1 MLSIFVL
8 APILMGV
15 IALIFQH
22 RIFKSLT
29 YVFQIVYTAFAFY
42 IFMLVKEGGSI
53 VYNFGGYADGL
64 ALSFYADAI
73 SIFMVLMTAVF
84 YIVFLVY
91 AMNEDYAEPQFYFL
105 FLVLQGLM
113 MGLF

>member
-29 YVFQIVYTAFAFY
+29 YLFQIVYTAFAFY
-42 IFMLVKEGGSI
+42 IFMLVKEGEQLFI
-53 VYNFGGYADGL
+53 ILADMQ
-64 ALSFYADAI
+64 
-73 SIFMVLMTAVF
+73 MV
-84 YIVFLVY
+84 
-91 AMNEDYAEPQFYFL
+91 
-105 FLVLQGLM
+105 
-113 MGLF
+113 

>member
-15 IALIFQH
+15 IVLIFQH

-42 IFMLVKEGGSI
+42 IFMLVKEGDQLFI
-53 VYNFGGYADGL
+53 ILADMQ
-64 ALSFYADAI
+64 
-73 SIFMVLMTAVF
+73 MV
-84 YIVFLVY
+84 
-91 AMNEDYAEPQFYFL
+91 
-105 FLVLQGLM
+105 
-113 MGLF
+113 

>member
-42 IFMLVKEGGSI
+42 IFMLVKEGEQLFI
-53 VYNFGGYADGL
+53 ILADMQ
-64 ALSFYADAI
+64 
-73 SIFMVLMTAVF
+73 MV
-84 YIVFLVY
+84 
-91 AMNEDYAEPQFYFL
+91 
-105 FLVLQGLM
+105 
-113 MGLF
+113 